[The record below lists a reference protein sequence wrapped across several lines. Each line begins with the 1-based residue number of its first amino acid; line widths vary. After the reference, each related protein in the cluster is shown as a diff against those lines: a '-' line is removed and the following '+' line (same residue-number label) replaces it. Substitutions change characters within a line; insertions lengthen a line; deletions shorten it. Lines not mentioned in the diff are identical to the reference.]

1 MKSKT
6 GILSEMNVAPPYKL
20 LKMPS
25 LQTMLWSKEQGGL
38 GEWMVGYP
46 LLRLL

>member
-1 MKSKT
+1 MD
-6 GILSEMNVAPPYKL
+6 VALRYKL

-38 GEWMVGYP
+38 GDWMVGYP
-46 LLRLL
+46 VYRLL